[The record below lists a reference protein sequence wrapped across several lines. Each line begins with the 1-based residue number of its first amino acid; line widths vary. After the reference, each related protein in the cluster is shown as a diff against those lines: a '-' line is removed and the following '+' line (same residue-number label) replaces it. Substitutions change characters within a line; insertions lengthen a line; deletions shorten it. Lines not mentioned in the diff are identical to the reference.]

1 MSQEEAE
8 YLIETLKDLLSDEV
22 EIPLNGERNAYEAVG
37 IPNNRNKFDIY
48 IRRGNINTSKCTF
61 IILSKDTKTCLL
73 RLDVVD
79 KTLSHKNPDG
89 TMIYGT
95 HLHLYKE
102 GYEATYAI
110 EFNLDN
116 PNLVN
121 YCVEFLKKINII
133 NIEKKRIIEKMTLFN

>member
-1 MSQEEAE
+1 MNQEEAE
-8 YLIETLKDLLSDEV
+8 YLINTLKDLLSNEV
-22 EIPLNGERNAYEAVG
+22 EIPLSGKRNTYEAVG

-48 IRRGNINTSKCTF
+48 IRRGNINTTKCTF

-73 RLDVVD
+73 RLDAGD
-79 KTLSHKNPDG
+79 NTLRHKNPDN

-102 GYEATYAI
+102 GYETSYAI

-116 PNLVN
+116 PDLVN
-121 YCVEFLKKINII
+121 YCVEFLKK
-133 NIEKKRIIEKMTLFN
+133 MGQSQSLWDLTFLT